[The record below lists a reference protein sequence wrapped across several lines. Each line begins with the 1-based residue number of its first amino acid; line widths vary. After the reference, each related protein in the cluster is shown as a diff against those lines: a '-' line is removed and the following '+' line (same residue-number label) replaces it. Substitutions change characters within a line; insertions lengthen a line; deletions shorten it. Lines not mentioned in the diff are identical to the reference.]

1 MTFNKVSLFVDWTRI
16 VPVARLNPN
25 FKWSLHKKRKN
36 NWCFAYNGTMLHG
49 NIETIKIEKAS
60 NKLWM
65 CAAFRWLAETL
76 VATSSSAFA
85 LSLCECEKSITLVWV
100 EKIICFVTSAPQTV
114 LYNRY
119 KWLAIHELYK
129 TLWREKKTSF
139 SHRIKNF
146 SHVIC
151 SSFPIIHVKRRKN
164 RRKSFS
170 NFLPSNHMTN

>member
-1 MTFNKVSLFVDWTRI
+1 MEQ
-16 VPVARLNPN
+16 
-25 FKWSLHKKRKN
+25 
-36 NWCFAYNGTMLHG
+36 CCM
-49 NIETIKIEKAS
+49 
-60 NKLWM
+60 
-65 CAAFRWLAETL
+65 ETL
-76 VATSSSAFA
+76 KQLKLKKHQTSSGCVQLFNDWLKHWDASSSNTFA
-85 LSLCECEKSITLVWV
+85 LSLCECEKFITLVWV

-139 SHRIKNF
+139 SHRIKNL

-170 NFLPSNHMTN
+170 NFLPSNLMTN